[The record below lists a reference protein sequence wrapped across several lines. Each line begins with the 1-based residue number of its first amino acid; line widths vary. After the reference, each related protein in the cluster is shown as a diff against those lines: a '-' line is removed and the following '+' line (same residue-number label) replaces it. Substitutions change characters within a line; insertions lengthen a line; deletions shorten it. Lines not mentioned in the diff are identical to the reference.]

1 MRGFLIILCSALVLG
16 CSVNFT
22 KGNDNEISTIYDCDG
37 DDDHGIAVDK
47 CGPSGW

>member
-16 CSVNFT
+16 CSVNFI
-22 KGNDNEISTIYDCDG
+22 KGNENNVSTIYDCD
-37 DDDHGIAVDK
+37 DDDSGITNRK